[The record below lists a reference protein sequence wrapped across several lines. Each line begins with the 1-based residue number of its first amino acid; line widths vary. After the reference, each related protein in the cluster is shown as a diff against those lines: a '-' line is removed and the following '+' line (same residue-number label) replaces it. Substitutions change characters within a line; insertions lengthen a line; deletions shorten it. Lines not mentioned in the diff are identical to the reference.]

1 MEGEPADDAARA
13 LRRRARRLEDAPV
26 TVPLHAGL
34 AVRGPATQATAVVR
48 ALVMQICLVR
58 APGRVRI
65 ADPEA
70 VGAILGDV
78 SPLPHAFASAGDAL
92 VLADGAARLASEA
105 DIPIV
110 VLADDAPPPTRCRAV
125 LTLHGGDEAVLDHEG
140 STRSVRIE
148 ALSAAQARW
157 RPCSRSELASSV
169 TAVTLPSH
177 SRSSS
182 TIAPA
187 RD

>member
-48 ALVMQICLVR
+48 ALVMQICLAR

-65 ADPEA
+65 ADPRPWGRSWA
-70 VGAILGDV
+70 TCR
-78 SPLPHAFASAGDAL
+78 LPHAFASAGDAL

-125 LTLHGGDEAVLDHEG
+125 LTL
-140 STRSVRIE
+140 
-148 ALSAAQARW
+148 RW
-157 RPCSRSELASSV
+157 
-169 TAVTLPSH
+169 
-177 SRSSS
+177 
-182 TIAPA
+182 
-187 RD
+187 